1 MKSPVCLGPE
11 VSMALPLTERTGG
24 MVLSPPRPPDQRQGL
39 LGRSLLRD
47 GAQLSVTADR
57 PFGPVPPLT
66 YILDLMDWKGHMDRP
81 SGSVHLLTKA
91 VESIGE
97 KLG

>member
-1 MKSPVCLGPE
+1 
-11 VSMALPLTERTGG
+11 
-24 MVLSPPRPPDQRQGL
+24 
-39 LGRSLLRD
+39 
-47 GAQLSVTADR
+47 
-57 PFGPVPPLT
+57 
-66 YILDLMDWKGHMDRP
+66 MDWKGHMDRP